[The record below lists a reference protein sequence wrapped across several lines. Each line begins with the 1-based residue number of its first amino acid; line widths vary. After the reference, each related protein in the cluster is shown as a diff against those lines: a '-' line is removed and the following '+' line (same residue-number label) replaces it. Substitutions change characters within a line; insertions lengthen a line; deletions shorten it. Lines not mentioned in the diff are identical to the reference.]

1 MSTGEF
7 KSCQATLAQHPPGL
21 GAARALGWARSGLRL
36 LERAADLVLGWQ
48 ERARQRRQLE
58 TLSDHMLRDIGLT
71 RADVLAEATKRF
83 WQP

>member
-21 GAARALGWARSGLRL
+21 GAARALCWARGPAPAGARG
-36 LERAADLVLGWQ
+36 RPVLGWQ
-48 ERARQRRQLE
+48 ERAQQRRQLE

>member
-7 KSCQATLAQHPPGL
+7 KCSRATLAQHPAGL
-21 GAARALGWARSGLRL
+21 GAAGALRWGRAGLRL
-36 LERAADLVLGWQ
+36 LERAADLVLAWQ
-48 ERARQRRQLE
+48 ERAQQRRQLE

-71 RADVLAEATKRF
+71 RADVLAESTKRF

>member
-7 KSCQATLAQHPPGL
+7 RCSQATLAPHPRGF
-21 GAARALGWARSGLRL
+21 GAAGALRWVRAGLRV
-36 LERAADLVLGWQ
+36 LERAADRVLAWQ
-48 ERARQRRQLE
+48 ERAQQRRQLE

-71 RADVLAEATKRF
+71 RADVLAESTKRF

>member
-1 MSTGEF
+1 MSTGQL
-7 KSCQATLAQHPPGL
+7 KSCQATLAQHPPSL
-21 GAARALGWARSGLRL
+21 GAARALGWARSGLRR

-48 ERARQRRQLE
+48 ERAQQRRQLE